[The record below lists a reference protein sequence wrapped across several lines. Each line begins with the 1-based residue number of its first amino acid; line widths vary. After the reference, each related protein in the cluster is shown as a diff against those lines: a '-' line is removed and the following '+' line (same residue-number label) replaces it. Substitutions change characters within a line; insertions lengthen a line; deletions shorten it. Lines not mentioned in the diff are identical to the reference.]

1 MAPHRED
8 DRTGPYKPLKARDL
22 VVRRGEA
29 SYPYST
35 GTVVETLQSAGVPTE
50 DAMDLTRDVERKLKT
65 SGSREV
71 ELHELRR
78 LLGLEVRKRVSEEA
92 EQRFMKQ
99 TPPFVPLLV
108 GKTGKPL
115 TRRRLTSSLEKMGL
129 GFKESNVVALQVEQ
143 GIRADGLER
152 VPRDELARRVALVLE
167 GRFGRDVRLR
177 YEMITSTSFE
187 LRVHEPGGDT
197 LPYSRGI
204 LAQSLTAIGLTPE
217 LSHNIAKRV
226 ETALYA
232 TNATVV
238 RRDQVRDQVEMLLR
252 REAGD
257 EFAQRYLMMRQTRR
271 RDKPLVVLFG
281 GAPGVGKSAIASEVG
296 YRLGV
301 PRIVSTDSVRQ
312 ALRSLIGPELSPV
325 LHASTYDA
333 WRAELLPDERETAK
347 PESRRVLRGF
357 LAQVNQL
364 KPALTAIVQRNIYEA
379 TSIVMEGV
387 QLVPGVSP
395 VHNVSGATVV
405 AIVLTVEDEEDHL
418 KHFATREGQTGN
430 QRGQQ
435 NYLDHFEEIRILQG
449 YVSEEAAKHGVH
461 VVEAGDFD
469 RSVERCVDH
478 VLDVLMLEQRRRL
491 EAAEAAQASVTDAQ
505 TERV

>member
-1 MAPHRED
+1 MSAEHERGDPRPPAKPGKPREL
-8 DRTGPYKPLKARDL
+8 T
-22 VVRRGEA
+22 VTRGEERF
-29 SYPYST
+29 PYSA
-35 GTVVETLQSAGVPTE
+35 GAVVEALQSAGVPTE
-50 DAMDLTRDVERKLKT
+50 DAMNITRDVERRLRNRSLK
-65 SGSREV
+65 EV
-71 ELHELRR
+71 ELEALRG
-78 LLGLEVRKRVSEEA
+78 LLATEVRSTTSDDAAR
-92 EQRFMKQ
+92 RFLKQ

-108 GKTGKPL
+108 GPRGKVL
-115 TRRRLTSSLEKMGL
+115 TRRRLTSSLEKVGL
-129 GFKESNVVALQVEQ
+129 GFKEANVVALQVEQ

-152 VPRDELARRVALVLE
+152 IQRDELARRVALILE

-177 YEMITSTSFE
+177 YEMITSAAFE

-238 RRDQVRDQVEMLLR
+238 QRDQVRDQVVSLLR

-312 ALRSLIGPELSPV
+312 ALRSLIGPDLSPV
-325 LHASTYDA
+325 LHASTYEA
-333 WRAELLPDERETAK
+333 WRAELLPDERETAT
-347 PESRRVLRGF
+347 PERMRVLRGF

-387 QLVPGVSP
+387 QLIPGVSP
-395 VHNVSGATVV
+395 ALHVEGATVIS
-405 AIVLTVEDEEDHL
+405 IVLSVEDEDDHL

-435 NYLDHFEEIRILQG
+435 NYLAHFEEIRILQQ
-449 YVSEEAAKHGVH
+449 YVTDQALEHRVP
-461 VVEAGDFD
+461 VVEASDFD
-469 RSVERCVDH
+469 RAVERCVDH
-478 VLDVLMLEQRRRL
+478 VLDLLMLEQRRRL
-491 EAAEAAQASVTDAQ
+491 EAAENAQPSA
-505 TERV
+505 